1 MDKYPD
7 YREVS
12 SDWIHAVPSH
22 WKEETLIQV
31 AENQQIKNK
40 GMAERNLLSLSYGKI
55 IQKDINRTDGLLP
68 ASFEG
73 YQIVQNGNII
83 LRLTDLQNDHKSL
96 RTGLVTQTGIITSA
110 YTCLKVRGGILP
122 AYLHL
127 LLHSADLH
135 KVFYGMGGGVR
146 QSIGYKDIRYMPI
159 IVPPIKE
166 QDQIVRFLD
175 WKISSISHLISNK
188 SKQIKRYKKLL
199 QSEIEQQIRKYPILQ
214 ECRLKELGRFYKGGG
229 FSRENLVESSSFPAL
244 LYGDIYTQYEYET
257 SSISHFIDE
266 KTYLAANKIIDGDI
280 VMTGTGETKDEIGK
294 PILYSG
300 SCPVAVGGDVI
311 VFRPNCKSYK
321 RYILYQ
327 LYSNA
332 AFAHRYVSG
341 KGDIIVHISPSALG
355 NIKISLPSLDNQIKA
370 SDQIFSMISFVKNIC
385 QKIEE
390 EILALKKLKDS
401 VVSEVVTGKID
412 VRNVVIPEYEY
423 TPEEG
428 SADGVDD
435 EEMEEEVDDNV

>member
-12 SDWIHAVPSH
+12 SDWIHTVPSH

-40 GMAERNLLSLSYGKI
+40 GMVERNLLSLSYGKI

-166 QDQIVRFLD
+166 QEQIVRFLD
-175 WKISSISHLISNK
+175 WKISSINRLILSWKKKIALLEELRDKQFRIVQNTSNKRVRIKQLFKLETEWIDVTDECLYSKVGMYNRGRGIFLREPINGKDLGDSKFQVVHSNCVMLSGQFAWEGAVYITQFKDTDGVASHRYYQLKASSYVPVEYLFAFLLSDYGAMLLNKCSHGAAGRNRPLNIQELLNEYIPVPTIDNNLSVLVQIVHQCMQARNQSPRQLEIGSELKASLIS
-188 SKQIKRYKKLL
+188 
-199 QSEIEQQIRKYPILQ
+199 
-214 ECRLKELGRFYKGGG
+214 
-229 FSRENLVESSSFPAL
+229 
-244 LYGDIYTQYEYET
+244 D
-257 SSISHFIDE
+257 
-266 KTYLAANKIIDGDI
+266 
-280 VMTGTGETKDEIGK
+280 
-294 PILYSG
+294 
-300 SCPVAVGGDVI
+300 
-311 VFRPNCKSYK
+311 
-321 RYILYQ
+321 
-327 LYSNA
+327 
-332 AFAHRYVSG
+332 
-341 KGDIIVHISPSALG
+341 
-355 NIKISLPSLDNQIKA
+355 
-370 SDQIFSMISFVKNIC
+370 
-385 QKIEE
+385 
-390 EILALKKLKDS
+390 
-401 VVSEVVTGKID
+401 VVTGKVD

-423 TPEEG
+423 TSEEG

-435 EEMEEEVDDNV
+435 EELEEEENDNV